1 MKKYEKPTL
10 TRVELRADESLMAG
24 SGFSA
29 YQYGDATTDTD
40 GVTPITIYRLA
51 NTDIIS

>member
-29 YQYGDATTDTD
+29 YKYDDATDTD

-51 NTDIIS
+51 NTDIVS

>member
-24 SGFSA
+24 SGFFA
-29 YQYGDATTDTD
+29 KYAGTETDD
-40 GVTPITIYRLA
+40 VTPITIYRLA

>member
-1 MKKYEKPTL
+1 MHTL

-29 YQYGDATTDTD
+29 NYVDTETE

-51 NTDIIS
+51 NTDINS

>member
-29 YQYGDATTDTD
+29 YEEGTDTE

-51 NTDIIS
+51 NTDIVS